1 MLKKLKWIT
10 MSILLLC
17 FGIVGYYTYS
27 FAQFAM
33 TISKPKV
40 DVTSNASQEPV
51 VQKQKPPVYELPEWE
66 GTERVNILL
75 LGGDGREVE
84 DAGRSDSMLL
94 VSIEPVTKQ
103 VHLFSILRDT
113 YVSIPGHGKNKIN
126 AALAFGGPELSMKA
140 VSDLV
145 GLPVHYYYYIDLDS
159 FIKLVDAVG
168 GVDLEVEKD
177 MKYLD
182 PTDKPEY
189 QINLKKGMQHLDG
202 QKALQ
207 YVRFRK
213 DAMSDFTRTERQ
225 RKFLGAVAEKLQ
237 STSTLIT
244 LPSMLKEMAPYIQ
257 TNMSPEKML
266 QLAVSLHK
274 GTGSIQTAQL
284 PPMELLREEK
294 IHGASVLT
302 VNTSQLQQ
310 YVTGQLQE
318 NDTNQEEQ
326 KSEQQ

>member
-1 MLKKLKWIT
+1 MLKKLKRIT
-10 MSILLLC
+10 LLILIFCL
-17 FGIVGYYTYS
+17 GIVGYYTYS

-40 DVTSNASQEPV
+40 VASGNTSQESEV
-51 VQKQKPPVYELPEWE
+51 QKPPVYELPEWE

-75 LGGDGREVE
+75 LGGDGRVVE
-84 DAGRSDSMLL
+84 DAGRSDSMML
-94 VSIEPVTKQ
+94 VSIEPGTNQ
-103 VHLFSILRDT
+103 IHLFSILRDT
-113 YVSIPGHGKNKIN
+113 YVNIPGHGKNKIN

-140 VSDLV
+140 VSDLI

-168 GVDLEVEKD
+168 GVELEVEKD

-189 QINLKKGMQHLDG
+189 QINLKKGMQLLDG
-202 QKALQ
+202 NKALQ

-213 DAMSDFTRTERQ
+213 DAMSDYTRTERQ
-225 RKFLGAVAEKLQ
+225 RKFLGAMAEKLQ
-237 STSTLIT
+237 STSTLVS
-244 LPSMLKEMAPYIQ
+244 LPSLLKEIAPYIQ

-266 QLAVSLHK
+266 KLAVSLHK
-274 GTGSIQTAQL
+274 GGTRTIHTAQL

-294 IHGASVLT
+294 INGAAVIT
-302 VNTSQLQQ
+302 VNATQLQK
-310 YVTGQLQE
+310 YVTGQLQQTE
-318 NDTNQEEQ
+318 TKNEEQ
-326 KSEQQ
+326 PSVQ